1 MEITVLFIQRKE
13 SYEGEYAPEA
23 LIVAD
28 EYTMD
33 DNPEFFD
40 EEVKRILEE
49 DSDISGH
56 TIVLFE
62 VDQDLIRS
70 LCFNRGNKI
79 QATII
84 NKEES

>member
-13 SYEGEYAPEA
+13 SYDGEYAPEA

-33 DNPEFFD
+33 VNPEFFD
-40 EEVKRILEE
+40 EEVKRVLEG
-49 DSDISGH
+49 SDISGH
-56 TIVLFE
+56 TIVSFE

-70 LCFNRGNKI
+70 LCLNQVNKI

-84 NKEES
+84 NKEEN